1 MLTLYDNIGKIW
13 TDKNLGGAVMN
24 YRVKEKKNFALA
36 LLAVMGLSVDVR
48 DVEELDLAGY
58 GRQELQN
65 LHRDLQGR
73 LQKLRLQ
80 EPEKGSVMY
89 DRWDDAVFCLE
100 DQIWQVEEALE
111 NTEDEEEPELSFWE
125 IPVPVR
131 QLRFA

>member
-1 MLTLYDNIGKIW
+1 
-13 TDKNLGGAVMN
+13 MN

-48 DVEELDLAGY
+48 DVEELDLTGY